1 MNAQERVELEWL
13 KRRQERLEQELALLG
28 KQVIAFEARLSQTAA
43 ESPKAPQP
51 SPGTGLRPSEIAPE
65 ESLPVAEWAKPG
77 AVPPIIPPIIP
88 PEPIIAAMS
97 VEAEAASASPTQPE
111 PEPAPA
117 PSAVP
122 PAFELPP
129 AIPPIPPIAAP
140 IPEFARAKAAPEKSL
155 EMRLGTYWLVRIGIV
170 MFLTGLVFFGN
181 LAYHTLIS
189 KLGPGGKVM
198 LLYVASGLLLGAGA
212 WWQRKAVKE
221 SLKNY
226 AQVLFA
232 GGLAAVYFTTY
243 AAHHIEQLKVIESAV
258 TDGVLL
264 LIWAGFM
271 VWIADRKKSEV
282 LALFAILLAYYTA
295 IISHEIGLFTL
306 YSNLLLTIAAVFFLV
321 RNRWATLSFASL
333 AATYAAYSF
342 WRFLHNSEWG
352 FPNPE
357 EGLWTGIYFLVS
369 YWIVF
374 SAAVFLSRDE
384 KFAGNNRSS
393 FLTLNNGAFFTLFL
407 LTMWQVHS
415 GGFWKFSLIFG
426 CTLLVLSELARTVLP
441 NEPLANNSYLI
452 QGLSLG
458 TIGLISNP
466 HLAGLNLALILAA
479 ESVTLLWAGHLRK
492 SVIMQTGAYL
502 AAALAVGWGMDGML
516 RHESHG
522 LWLGVG
528 LGAVMLGNAL
538 LVDHQTRSNTHLPL
552 RPGVSYFTV
561 LAFVILGVVTWNN
574 ADRENFTLILGTEA
588 ALLILSV
595 YLLQVR
601 EITLL
606 SWGYLGI
613 GQLIWLFDAFSLNAA
628 PPWWNPVMWLAL
640 SIGLTEWWRRQ
651 KALDLAAHKEPE
663 WVALNQL
670 PISGK
675 NLVLFGSMVFALRF
689 AGGWDSQLLLSTGM
703 RVYLPMIIGAMMLA
717 DTLLAHHRSPA
728 SSGTLR
734 GQPIYSTM
742 LALVIWLVV
751 TWHQTSHES
760 FPLVLAVEAV
770 LLTLSFYL
778 LRVPEISL
786 LSQGYLVVA
795 QVFWLYRVLDGAQS
809 PPWWNPVLLIGLT
822 LGISHWW
829 QKQKVLSIP
838 AALARFW
845 QALYAVAI
853 IALVYYWLAP
863 QVQPANWLALTSIL
877 AIGITA
883 YGVFTRSWFLAAFG
897 QFFLLVSAVQFAWQ
911 LIQGKPDWSLALAPV
926 AALVLLAFATAK
938 WFEQKPDANPKVREP
953 LLQLALVYRCVA
965 LLMSIWWVCKYIP
978 ARERIWVFVALN
990 LLLFLLA
997 GWRRSREALFFSA
1010 AFALSGLAIFW
1021 LPLEPAEKVYLPNLL
1036 ALIALLA
1043 QQAVAKRRPEEFR
1056 LDQSV
1061 HAPTIVLGGLS
1072 LWRLSSMWIEQIE
1085 VHAGGVVSYQT
1096 AGWSVLALVFFVV
1109 GFLLHEKVY
1118 RWLGLAVLACAL
1130 GRVTV
1135 IDVWKL
1141 KTIYRVL
1148 SFMAL
1153 GLVLLVLGFLYNKYQ
1168 EKIREWL

>member
-1 MNAQERVELEWL
+1 VNEQERVELEWL

-28 KQVIAFEARLSQTAA
+28 KQVQAFESRISKPTPEPA
-43 ESPKAPQP
+43 KAPEP
-51 SPGTGLRPSEIAPE
+51 TPGTGLRPSEIPRE
-65 ESLPVAEWAKPG
+65 EVLPVAEWAKST
-77 AVPPIIPPIIP
+77 AMPPPIPPIIP
-88 PEPIIAAMS
+88 PEPVVAAMS
-97 VEAEAASASPTQPE
+97 ASEPQPVVAEAIE
-111 PEPAPA
+111 PERIAPA
-117 PSAVP
+117 TP
-122 PAFELPP
+122 
-129 AIPPIPPIAAP
+129 PPIPLPPFVTAIPAMQGSP
-140 IPEFARAKAAPEKSL
+140 VPEFARTKAAPEKSF

-189 KLGPGGKVM
+189 KLGPGGKVT
-198 LLYVASGLLLGAGA
+198 LLYLASGMLLGAGA

-243 AAHHIEQLKVIESAV
+243 AAHHIEQLKVIQSAG

-271 VWIADRKKSEV
+271 VWIADHKKSEV

-306 YSNLLLTIAAVFFLV
+306 YSNLVLTLAAVFFLV

-333 AATYAAYSF
+333 VATYAAYAF

-352 FPNPE
+352 LPHTE
-357 EGLWTGIYFLVS
+357 DGLWTGTYFLIS
-369 YWIVF
+369 YWVVF
-374 SAAVFLSRDE
+374 TAAVFLSKDQ
-384 KFAGNNRSS
+384 KFSGNNRSS

-415 GGFWKFSLIFG
+415 HGFWKFSLIYG
-426 CTLLVLSELARTVLP
+426 ITLILLSELARVVLP
-441 NEPLANNSYLI
+441 GEPLSKNSYLT
-452 QGLSLG
+452 QGLLLG

-479 ESVTLLWAGHLRK
+479 ESVTLLMVGHQRK
-492 SVIMQTGAYL
+492 SIIMLTGAYI
-502 AAALAVGWGMDGML
+502 AAALGVGWGMDGML
-516 RHESHG
+516 QHENHG
-522 LWLGVG
+522 LWLGMG
-528 LGAVMLGNAL
+528 LGAVMLGDAL
-538 LVDHQTRSNTHLPL
+538 LVDRETRSATGNPL
-552 RPGVSYFTV
+552 RPGVSYFIV
-561 LAFVILGVVTWNN
+561 LALVIWGVATWNN
-574 ADRENFTLILGTEA
+574 SARENFTLVLAAEA
-588 ALLILSV
+588 ALLIFSI

-601 EITLL
+601 EVTLL
-606 SWGYLGI
+606 GWGYLAI
-613 GQLIWLFDAFSLNAA
+613 AQIIWVFDAFDSNSS
-628 PPWWNPVMWLAL
+628 PPWWNPVMWIVLAL
-640 SIGLTEWWRRQ
+640 GLSEWWRRQ
-651 KALDLAAHKEPE
+651 KVLELSAHSEPE
-663 WVALNQL
+663 WKALNQL
-670 PISGK
+670 PVSGK
-675 NLVLFGSMVFALRF
+675 NLILLGGAVFALRF
-689 AGGWDSQLLLSTGM
+689 ADGWDSGFPGTGM
-703 RVYLPMIIGAMMLA
+703 RVYLPMLIGALMLA
-717 DTLLAHHRSPA
+717 DTLLAHHRTASENSSP
-728 SSGTLR
+728 LR
-734 GQPIYSTM
+734 WQPSYSTA
-742 LALVIWLVV
+742 LALIIWLVV
-751 TWHQTSHES
+751 TWYQTSLEG
-760 FPLVLAVEAV
+760 FPLVLATEGV

-778 LRVPEISL
+778 LRVSEVSL
-786 LSQGYLVVA
+786 LSQAYLMGA
-795 QVFWLYRVLDGAQS
+795 QVFWLYRVLDGSKS
-809 PPWWNPVLLIGLT
+809 PPWWNPALLIGLT

-829 QKQKVLSIP
+829 QKQKVLSVP
-838 AALARFW
+838 AYLARFW
-845 QALYAVAI
+845 QGLYSLAI
-853 IALVYYWLAP
+853 IGLIYYWLAP
-863 QVQPANWLALTSIL
+863 QVQAANWLALTSVL
-877 AIGITA
+877 AIGVTA

-911 LIQGKPDWSLALAPV
+911 LVEGKPDWSLALSPV
-926 AALVLLAFATAK
+926 IALVFLALATVK
-938 WFEQKPDANPKVREP
+938 WFERKPDANPGISRP

-978 ARERIWVFVALN
+978 ARERIWVLVSLN

-997 GWRRSREALFFSA
+997 GWRRNRETLFFSA
-1010 AFALSGLAIFW
+1010 AFAFTGLAIFW
-1021 LPLEPAEKVYLPNLL
+1021 LPLEPAPKIYLPNLL
-1036 ALIALLA
+1036 TLLALLA

-1072 LWRLSSMWIEQIE
+1072 LWRLLSMWIEQIE
-1085 VHAGGVVSYQT
+1085 VQAGGVVSYQT

-1109 GFLLHEKVY
+1109 AFLLHERVY